1 VSEFNSLYTSFLGK
15 NIVYITV
22 RVNLIH
28 SKLFF
33 FIKKML
39 KKLIQKKKKNK
50 KRVHV
55 NSASELHCRLSEQ
68 CNSLVNS
75 ASELHC
81 SLFFK

>member
-1 VSEFNSLYTSFLGK
+1 
-15 NIVYITV
+15 
-22 RVNLIH
+22 
-28 SKLFF
+28 
-33 FIKKML
+33 ML
-39 KKLIQKKKKNK
+39 KKLIQKKKNK

-55 NSASELHCRLSEQ
+55 NSASELHCLLSEQ

>member
-1 VSEFNSLYTSFLGK
+1 ME
-15 NIVYITV
+15 
-22 RVNLIH
+22 
-28 SKLFF
+28 
-33 FIKKML
+33 
-39 KKLIQKKKKNK
+39 K

-55 NSASELHCRLSEQ
+55 NGESELHCLLSEQ

>member
-1 VSEFNSLYTSFLGK
+1 MSEFNSLYTSFLGK

-33 FIKKML
+33 LYKKNA
-39 KKLIQKKKKNK
+39 KKINTKKQKNK

-55 NSASELHCRLSEQ
+55 NSASELHCLLSEQ